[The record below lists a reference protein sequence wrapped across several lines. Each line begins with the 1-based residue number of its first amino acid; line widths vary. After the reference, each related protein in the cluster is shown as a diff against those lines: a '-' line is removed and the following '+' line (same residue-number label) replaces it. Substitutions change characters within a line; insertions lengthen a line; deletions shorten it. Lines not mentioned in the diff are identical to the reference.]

1 MQYPMIYIFKIFG
14 PLIATNLGMLVIIF
28 MAIEHLKINYNFN
41 QDRTRRRFIGI
52 TAFSVIMFLL
62 VLAVEKGLELFLNP
76 ASSLQSLVI
85 VFVAVVLGCLFYG
98 FAAIKSNL
106 AQKILGNKI
115 IPILE
120 KLHIRV

>member
-1 MQYPMIYIFKIFG
+1 MIYLFKVFG

-28 MAIEHLKINYNFN
+28 MALKHLKVGYNFN

-52 TAFSVIMFLL
+52 TVFSVTMFLI

-76 ASSLQSLVI
+76 ASSLQSLIIVVI
-85 VFVAVVLGCLFYG
+85 SILVGCVFYG
-98 FAAIKSNL
+98 FAAIKSDL
-106 AQKILGNKI
+106 AQKILGDKI

-120 KLHIRV
+120 KLHIHA

>member
-1 MQYPMIYIFKIFG
+1 
-14 PLIATNLGMLVIIF
+14 
-28 MAIEHLKINYNFN
+28 
-41 QDRTRRRFIGI
+41 
-52 TAFSVIMFLL
+52 MFLL
-62 VLAVEKGLELFLNP
+62 VLAVEKGLELFLSP

-85 VFVAVVLGCLFYG
+85 VFVAVVVGCLFYS

-120 KLHIRV
+120 KLHIRA